1 MIPADILAQE
11 CPQTTYRKGVTPMPA
26 DYMTTESRLPF
37 SLEAE
42 QSVLGAALLDA
53 GCVPDLVRLVRPE
66 FFYREQHRKIFEVI
80 SGKFTLGEP
89 IDIVTVMEAAVRE
102 EIFSTPEETKA
113 YLAQLAQM
121 VPSVRNLE
129 AYTNIL
135 QSKYHLRALITTSR
149 DIIEQAEAPT
159 AQPEGL
165 LEYAEQRIYDIRNGH
180 NNDSLI
186 PVSRVVLE
194 TFDHLQRL
202 SGENRADY
210 LGISTGYGDLDRTIT
225 GLNKS
230 DLILVAA
237 RPGMGKTAFALHLAR
252 RAALAGSAV
261 AVYSLEMQGERLGD
275 RWLMAACNINPY
287 RWRNGIPNPQ
297 EVAEARTTA
306 SGLAQLPIYVD
317 DSSSVSMDH
326 IRSSARLLKSRK
338 QCDMIIIDYLQLCDM
353 STKQVN
359 RNREQEVAQA
369 TRKAKL
375 LAKELHIPV
384 VLLSQLNRE
393 SENRPGGRP
402 ELAHLRESGAIEQDA
417 DIVILLYRP
426 AMLHIPTDRESGY
439 PTEGLGVA
447 IVAKQRNGE
456 TGNVYFGH
464 NQSITKF
471 YDYVPPMEYLN
482 KYAK

>member
-1 MIPADILAQE
+1 MQPHAPELEEAVIGACLIEQEALPLIADKLRPEMFYDDHHQLIFAALMAMYHAGKKIDILTVKEELARRGNLDAIGGPYAIVQLSSKVASSAHIEYHAQIIHQKYLARE
-11 CPQTTYRKGVTPMPA
+11 MVVGFNKLLTCAMDETIDIDDTLIDAHNLLDRLEGESGHNAHIRDMETLMADTMEEAERRIAKSVNGVT
-26 DYMTTESRLPF
+26 
-37 SLEAE
+37 
-42 QSVLGAALLDA
+42 G
-53 GCVPDLVRLVRPE
+53 
-66 FFYREQHRKIFEVI
+66 
-80 SGKFTLGEP
+80 
-89 IDIVTVMEAAVRE
+89 
-102 EIFSTPEETKA
+102 
-113 YLAQLAQM
+113 
-121 VPSVRNLE
+121 
-129 AYTNIL
+129 
-135 QSKYHLRALITTSR
+135 
-149 DIIEQAEAPT
+149 
-159 AQPEGL
+159 
-165 LEYAEQRIYDIRNGH
+165 
-180 NNDSLI
+180 I
-186 PVSRVVLE
+186 P
-194 TFDHLQRL
+194 
-202 SGENRADY
+202 
-210 LGISTGYGDLDRTIT
+210 T
-225 GLNKS
+225 GLTELDKKTGGLQDN
-230 DLILVAA
+230 DLIVIAA
-237 RPGMGKTAFALHLAR
+237 RPSVGKTAFALHLAR
-252 RAALAGSAV
+252 HAALAGNAV

-359 RNREQEVAQA
+359 RNRE
-369 TRKAKL
+369 
-375 LAKELHIPV
+375 
-384 VLLSQLNRE
+384 
-393 SENRPGGRP
+393 
-402 ELAHLRESGAIEQDA
+402 LAHLRESGAIEQDA

>member
-1 MIPADILAQE
+1 MQPHAPELEEAVIGACLIEQEALPLIADKLRPEMFYDDHHQLIFAALMAMYHAGKKIDILTVKEELARRGNLDAIGGPYAIVQLSSKVASSAHIEYHAQIIHQKYLARE
-11 CPQTTYRKGVTPMPA
+11 MVVGFNKLLICAMDETIDIDDTLIDAHNLLDRLEGESGHNAHIRDMETLMADTMEEAERRIAKSVNGVT
-26 DYMTTESRLPF
+26 
-37 SLEAE
+37 
-42 QSVLGAALLDA
+42 G
-53 GCVPDLVRLVRPE
+53 
-66 FFYREQHRKIFEVI
+66 
-80 SGKFTLGEP
+80 
-89 IDIVTVMEAAVRE
+89 
-102 EIFSTPEETKA
+102 
-113 YLAQLAQM
+113 
-121 VPSVRNLE
+121 
-129 AYTNIL
+129 
-135 QSKYHLRALITTSR
+135 
-149 DIIEQAEAPT
+149 
-159 AQPEGL
+159 
-165 LEYAEQRIYDIRNGH
+165 
-180 NNDSLI
+180 I
-186 PVSRVVLE
+186 P
-194 TFDHLQRL
+194 
-202 SGENRADY
+202 
-210 LGISTGYGDLDRTIT
+210 T
-225 GLNKS
+225 GLTELDKKTGGLQDN
-230 DLILVAA
+230 DLIIIAA
-237 RPGMGKTAFALHLAR
+237 RPSVGKTAFALHLAR
-252 RAALAGSAV
+252 HAALAGNAV

-426 AMLHIPTDRESGY
+426 AMLHIPTDRESRY

>member
-1 MIPADILAQE
+1 MQPHAPELEEAVIGACLIEQEALPLIADKLRPEMFYDDHHQLIFAALMAMYHAGKKIDILTVKEELARRGNLDAIGGPYAIVQLSSKVASSAHIEYHAQIIHQKYLARE
-11 CPQTTYRKGVTPMPA
+11 MVVGFNKLLTCAMDETIDIDDTLIDAHNLLDRLEGESGHNAHIRDMETLMADTMEEAERRIAKSVNGVT
-26 DYMTTESRLPF
+26 
-37 SLEAE
+37 
-42 QSVLGAALLDA
+42 G
-53 GCVPDLVRLVRPE
+53 
-66 FFYREQHRKIFEVI
+66 
-80 SGKFTLGEP
+80 
-89 IDIVTVMEAAVRE
+89 
-102 EIFSTPEETKA
+102 
-113 YLAQLAQM
+113 
-121 VPSVRNLE
+121 
-129 AYTNIL
+129 
-135 QSKYHLRALITTSR
+135 
-149 DIIEQAEAPT
+149 
-159 AQPEGL
+159 
-165 LEYAEQRIYDIRNGH
+165 
-180 NNDSLI
+180 I
-186 PVSRVVLE
+186 P
-194 TFDHLQRL
+194 
-202 SGENRADY
+202 
-210 LGISTGYGDLDRTIT
+210 T
-225 GLNKS
+225 GLTELDKKTGGLQDN
-230 DLILVAA
+230 DLIVIAA
-237 RPGMGKTAFALHLAR
+237 RPSVGKTAFALH
-252 RAALAGSAV
+252 
-261 AVYSLEMQGERLGD
+261 
-275 RWLMAACNINPY
+275 
-287 RWRNGIPNPQ
+287 
-297 EVAEARTTA
+297 
-306 SGLAQLPIYVD
+306 LAQLPIYVD

>member
-1 MIPADILAQE
+1 MQPHAPELEEAVIGACLIEQEALPLIADKLRPEMFYDDHHQLIFAALMAMYHAGKKIDILTVKEELARRGNLDAIGGPYTIVQLSSKVASSAHIEYHAQIIHQKYLARE
-11 CPQTTYRKGVTPMPA
+11 MVVGFNKLLTSAMDETIDIDDTLIDAHNLLDRLEGESGHNAHIRDMETLMADTMEEAERRIAKSVNGVT
-26 DYMTTESRLPF
+26 
-37 SLEAE
+37 
-42 QSVLGAALLDA
+42 G
-53 GCVPDLVRLVRPE
+53 
-66 FFYREQHRKIFEVI
+66 
-80 SGKFTLGEP
+80 
-89 IDIVTVMEAAVRE
+89 
-102 EIFSTPEETKA
+102 
-113 YLAQLAQM
+113 
-121 VPSVRNLE
+121 
-129 AYTNIL
+129 
-135 QSKYHLRALITTSR
+135 
-149 DIIEQAEAPT
+149 
-159 AQPEGL
+159 
-165 LEYAEQRIYDIRNGH
+165 
-180 NNDSLI
+180 I
-186 PVSRVVLE
+186 P
-194 TFDHLQRL
+194 
-202 SGENRADY
+202 
-210 LGISTGYGDLDRTIT
+210 T
-225 GLNKS
+225 GLTELDKKTGGLQDN
-230 DLILVAA
+230 DLIVIAA
-237 RPGMGKTAFALHLAR
+237 RPSVGKTAFALHLAR
-252 RAALAGSAV
+252 HAALAGNAV

-471 YDYVPPMEYLN
+471 
-482 KYAK
+482 

>member
-1 MIPADILAQE
+1 MQPHAPELEEAVIGACLIEQEALPLIADKLRPEMFYDDHHQLIFAALMAMYHAGKKIDILTVKEELARRGNLDAIGGPYAIVQLSSKVASSAHIEYHAQIIHQKYLARE
-11 CPQTTYRKGVTPMPA
+11 MVVGFNKLLICAMDETIDIDDTLIDAHNLLDRLEGESGHNAHIRDMETLMADTMEEAERRIAKSVNGVT
-26 DYMTTESRLPF
+26 
-37 SLEAE
+37 
-42 QSVLGAALLDA
+42 G
-53 GCVPDLVRLVRPE
+53 
-66 FFYREQHRKIFEVI
+66 
-80 SGKFTLGEP
+80 
-89 IDIVTVMEAAVRE
+89 
-102 EIFSTPEETKA
+102 
-113 YLAQLAQM
+113 
-121 VPSVRNLE
+121 
-129 AYTNIL
+129 
-135 QSKYHLRALITTSR
+135 
-149 DIIEQAEAPT
+149 
-159 AQPEGL
+159 
-165 LEYAEQRIYDIRNGH
+165 
-180 NNDSLI
+180 I
-186 PVSRVVLE
+186 P
-194 TFDHLQRL
+194 
-202 SGENRADY
+202 
-210 LGISTGYGDLDRTIT
+210 T
-225 GLNKS
+225 GLTELDKKTGGLQDN
-230 DLILVAA
+230 DLIIIAA
-237 RPGMGKTAFALHLAR
+237 RPSVGKTAFALHLAR
-252 RAALAGSAV
+252 HAALAGNAV

-471 YDYVPPMEYLN
+471 YDYVLSLIHI
-482 KYAK
+482 

>member
-1 MIPADILAQE
+1 MQPHAPELEEAVIGACLIEQEALPLIADKLRPEMFYDDHHQLIFAALMAMYHAGKKIDILTVKEELARRGNLDAIGGPYTIVQLSSKVASSAHIEYHAQIIHQKYLARE
-11 CPQTTYRKGVTPMPA
+11 MVVGFNKLLTSAMDETIDIDDTLIDAHNLLDRLEGESGHNAHIRDMETLMADTMEEAERRIAKSVNGVT
-26 DYMTTESRLPF
+26 
-37 SLEAE
+37 
-42 QSVLGAALLDA
+42 G
-53 GCVPDLVRLVRPE
+53 
-66 FFYREQHRKIFEVI
+66 
-80 SGKFTLGEP
+80 
-89 IDIVTVMEAAVRE
+89 
-102 EIFSTPEETKA
+102 
-113 YLAQLAQM
+113 
-121 VPSVRNLE
+121 
-129 AYTNIL
+129 
-135 QSKYHLRALITTSR
+135 
-149 DIIEQAEAPT
+149 
-159 AQPEGL
+159 
-165 LEYAEQRIYDIRNGH
+165 
-180 NNDSLI
+180 I
-186 PVSRVVLE
+186 P
-194 TFDHLQRL
+194 
-202 SGENRADY
+202 
-210 LGISTGYGDLDRTIT
+210 T
-225 GLNKS
+225 GLTELDKKTGGLQDN
-230 DLILVAA
+230 DLIVIAA
-237 RPGMGKTAFALHLAR
+237 RPSVGKTAFALHLAR
-252 RAALAGSAV
+252 HAALAGNAV

-275 RWLMAACNINPY
+275 RWLMATCNINPY

>member
-1 MIPADILAQE
+1 MQPHAPELEEAVIGACLIEQEALPLIADKLRPEMFYDDHHQLIFAALMAMYHAGKKIDILTVKEELARRGNLDAIGGPYAIVQLSSKVASSAHIEYHAQIIHQKYLARE
-11 CPQTTYRKGVTPMPA
+11 MVVGFNTLLTCALDATIDIDDTLIDAHNLLDRLEGESGHNAHIRDMETLMADTMEEAERRIAKSVNGVT
-26 DYMTTESRLPF
+26 
-37 SLEAE
+37 
-42 QSVLGAALLDA
+42 G
-53 GCVPDLVRLVRPE
+53 
-66 FFYREQHRKIFEVI
+66 
-80 SGKFTLGEP
+80 
-89 IDIVTVMEAAVRE
+89 
-102 EIFSTPEETKA
+102 
-113 YLAQLAQM
+113 
-121 VPSVRNLE
+121 
-129 AYTNIL
+129 
-135 QSKYHLRALITTSR
+135 
-149 DIIEQAEAPT
+149 
-159 AQPEGL
+159 
-165 LEYAEQRIYDIRNGH
+165 
-180 NNDSLI
+180 I
-186 PVSRVVLE
+186 P
-194 TFDHLQRL
+194 
-202 SGENRADY
+202 
-210 LGISTGYGDLDRTIT
+210 T
-225 GLNKS
+225 GLTELDKKTGGLQDN
-230 DLILVAA
+230 DLIVIAA
-237 RPGMGKTAFALHLAR
+237 RPSVGKTAFALHLAR
-252 RAALAGSAV
+252 HAALAGNAV

-297 EVAEARTTA
+297 EIAEARTTA

-471 YDYVPPMEYLN
+471 YDYIPPMEYLN

>member
-1 MIPADILAQE
+1 MQPHAPELEEAVIGACLIEQEALPLIADKLRPEMFYDDHHQLIFAALMAMYHAGKKIDILTVKEELARRGNLDAIGGPYAIVQLSSKVASSAHIEYHAQIIHQKYLARE
-11 CPQTTYRKGVTPMPA
+11 MVVGVNKLLTCAMDETIDIDDTLIDAHNLLDRLEGESGHNAHIRDMETLMADTMEEAERRIAKSVNGVT
-26 DYMTTESRLPF
+26 
-37 SLEAE
+37 
-42 QSVLGAALLDA
+42 G
-53 GCVPDLVRLVRPE
+53 
-66 FFYREQHRKIFEVI
+66 
-80 SGKFTLGEP
+80 
-89 IDIVTVMEAAVRE
+89 
-102 EIFSTPEETKA
+102 
-113 YLAQLAQM
+113 
-121 VPSVRNLE
+121 
-129 AYTNIL
+129 
-135 QSKYHLRALITTSR
+135 
-149 DIIEQAEAPT
+149 
-159 AQPEGL
+159 
-165 LEYAEQRIYDIRNGH
+165 
-180 NNDSLI
+180 I
-186 PVSRVVLE
+186 P
-194 TFDHLQRL
+194 
-202 SGENRADY
+202 
-210 LGISTGYGDLDRTIT
+210 T
-225 GLNKS
+225 GLTELDKKTGGLQDN
-230 DLILVAA
+230 DLIVIAA
-237 RPGMGKTAFALHLAR
+237 RPSVGKTAFALHLAR
-252 RAALAGSAV
+252 HAALAGNAV

-471 YDYVPPMEYLN
+471 YDCS
-482 KYAK
+482 

>member
-1 MIPADILAQE
+1 MQPHAPELEEAVIGACLIEQEALPLIADKLRPEMFYDDHHQLIFAALMAMYHAGKKIDILTVKEELARRGNLDAIGGPYAIVQLSSKVASSAHIEYHAQIIHQKYLARE
-11 CPQTTYRKGVTPMPA
+11 MVVGFNKLLICAMDETIDIDDTLIDAHNLLDRLEGESGHNAHIRDMETLMADTMEEAERRIAKSVNGVT
-26 DYMTTESRLPF
+26 
-37 SLEAE
+37 
-42 QSVLGAALLDA
+42 G
-53 GCVPDLVRLVRPE
+53 
-66 FFYREQHRKIFEVI
+66 
-80 SGKFTLGEP
+80 
-89 IDIVTVMEAAVRE
+89 
-102 EIFSTPEETKA
+102 
-113 YLAQLAQM
+113 
-121 VPSVRNLE
+121 
-129 AYTNIL
+129 
-135 QSKYHLRALITTSR
+135 
-149 DIIEQAEAPT
+149 
-159 AQPEGL
+159 
-165 LEYAEQRIYDIRNGH
+165 
-180 NNDSLI
+180 I
-186 PVSRVVLE
+186 P
-194 TFDHLQRL
+194 
-202 SGENRADY
+202 
-210 LGISTGYGDLDRTIT
+210 T
-225 GLNKS
+225 GLTELDKKTGGLQDN
-230 DLILVAA
+230 DLIIIAA
-237 RPGMGKTAFALHLAR
+237 RPSVGKTAFALHLAR
-252 RAALAGSAV
+252 HAALAGNAV

-464 NQSITKF
+464 NQSIKKF

>member
-1 MIPADILAQE
+1 MQPHAPELEEAVIGAWLIEQEALPLIADKLRPEMFYDDHHQLIFAALMAMYHAGKKIDILTVKEELARRGNLDAIGGPYAIVQLSSKVASSAHIEYHAQIIHQKYLARE
-11 CPQTTYRKGVTPMPA
+11 MVVGFNKLLICAMDETIDIDDTLIDAHNLLDRLEGESGHNAHIRDMETLMADTMEEAERRIAKSVNGVT
-26 DYMTTESRLPF
+26 
-37 SLEAE
+37 
-42 QSVLGAALLDA
+42 G
-53 GCVPDLVRLVRPE
+53 
-66 FFYREQHRKIFEVI
+66 
-80 SGKFTLGEP
+80 
-89 IDIVTVMEAAVRE
+89 
-102 EIFSTPEETKA
+102 
-113 YLAQLAQM
+113 
-121 VPSVRNLE
+121 
-129 AYTNIL
+129 
-135 QSKYHLRALITTSR
+135 
-149 DIIEQAEAPT
+149 
-159 AQPEGL
+159 
-165 LEYAEQRIYDIRNGH
+165 
-180 NNDSLI
+180 I
-186 PVSRVVLE
+186 P
-194 TFDHLQRL
+194 
-202 SGENRADY
+202 
-210 LGISTGYGDLDRTIT
+210 T
-225 GLNKS
+225 GLTELDKKTGGLQDN
-230 DLILVAA
+230 DLIIIAA
-237 RPGMGKTAFALHLAR
+237 RPSVGKTAFALHLAR
-252 RAALAGSAV
+252 HAALAGNAV

>member
-1 MIPADILAQE
+1 MQPHAPELEEAVIGACLIEQEALPLIADKLRPEMFYDDHHQLIFAALMAMYHAGKKIDILTVKEELARRGNLDAIGGPYTIVQLSSKVASSAHIEYHAQIIHQKYLARE
-11 CPQTTYRKGVTPMPA
+11 MVVGFNKLLICAMDETIDIDDTLIDAHNLLDRLEGESGHNAHIRDMETLMADTMEEAERRIAKSVNGVT
-26 DYMTTESRLPF
+26 
-37 SLEAE
+37 
-42 QSVLGAALLDA
+42 G
-53 GCVPDLVRLVRPE
+53 
-66 FFYREQHRKIFEVI
+66 
-80 SGKFTLGEP
+80 
-89 IDIVTVMEAAVRE
+89 
-102 EIFSTPEETKA
+102 
-113 YLAQLAQM
+113 
-121 VPSVRNLE
+121 
-129 AYTNIL
+129 
-135 QSKYHLRALITTSR
+135 
-149 DIIEQAEAPT
+149 
-159 AQPEGL
+159 
-165 LEYAEQRIYDIRNGH
+165 
-180 NNDSLI
+180 I
-186 PVSRVVLE
+186 P
-194 TFDHLQRL
+194 
-202 SGENRADY
+202 
-210 LGISTGYGDLDRTIT
+210 T
-225 GLNKS
+225 GLTELDKKTGGLQDN
-230 DLILVAA
+230 DLIVIAA
-237 RPGMGKTAFALHLAR
+237 RPSVGKTAFALHLAR
-252 RAALAGSAV
+252 HAALAGNAV

>member
-1 MIPADILAQE
+1 MQPHAPELEEAVIGACLIEQEALPLIADKLRPEMFYDDHHQLIFAALMAMYHAGKKIDILTVKEELARRGNLDAIGGPYAIVQLSSKVASSAHIEYHAQIIHQKYLARE
-11 CPQTTYRKGVTPMPA
+11 MVVGFNKLLTCAMDETIDIDDTLIDAHNLLDRLEGESGHNAHIRDMETLMADTMEEAERRIAKSVNGVT
-26 DYMTTESRLPF
+26 
-37 SLEAE
+37 
-42 QSVLGAALLDA
+42 G
-53 GCVPDLVRLVRPE
+53 
-66 FFYREQHRKIFEVI
+66 
-80 SGKFTLGEP
+80 
-89 IDIVTVMEAAVRE
+89 
-102 EIFSTPEETKA
+102 
-113 YLAQLAQM
+113 
-121 VPSVRNLE
+121 
-129 AYTNIL
+129 
-135 QSKYHLRALITTSR
+135 
-149 DIIEQAEAPT
+149 
-159 AQPEGL
+159 
-165 LEYAEQRIYDIRNGH
+165 
-180 NNDSLI
+180 I
-186 PVSRVVLE
+186 P
-194 TFDHLQRL
+194 
-202 SGENRADY
+202 
-210 LGISTGYGDLDRTIT
+210 T
-225 GLNKS
+225 GLTELDKKTGGLQDN
-230 DLILVAA
+230 DLIVIAA
-237 RPGMGKTAFALHLAR
+237 RPSVGKTAFALHLAR
-252 RAALAGSAV
+252 HAALAGNAV

-353 STKQVN
+353 SKQVN